1 MMLIILDKNP
11 HKSAELVPDRLK
23 FKQLL
28 ELGQLICS
36 AGISDVFKPIK
47 QGKVLQEWVKN
58 NIEWIEKF
66 YRELYKWCLIHI
78 NMKDITRIKL
88 TKIWRDILNFPIGW
102 RCKYQPATV
111 IFRYIKE
118 YTEFTEY
125 KSDSELPINIAV
137 KEYQKYIKYKEEEYN
152 KKRGKQ

>member
-36 AGISDVFKPIK
+36 AGISNVFKPIK

-78 NMKDITRIKL
+78 NMKDITYTKL
-88 TKIWRDILNFPIGW
+88 TKIWRDILNFPMVW
-102 RCKYQPATV
+102 RCEYQPTTV
-111 IFRYIKE
+111 IFRYVKE
-118 YTEFTEY
+118 YAEFTKY
-125 KSDSELPINIAV
+125 KSDSELPIKTAINGY
-137 KEYQKYIKYKEEEYN
+137 KRYMKWKEEQFN
-152 KKRGKQ
+152 KKRYKK

>member
-36 AGISDVFKPIK
+36 AGISNVFKPIK
-47 QGKVLQEWVKN
+47 QGRVLQEWVKN
-58 NIEWIEKF
+58 NKLWVDKYFVDLFNWSIKN
-66 YRELYKWCLIHI
+66 I
-78 NMKDITRIKL
+78 NLKRQTYNKLFKIRLNLSDSIGYIKIRHPK
-88 TKIWRDILNFPIGW
+88 T
-102 RCKYQPATV
+102 A
-111 IFRYIKE
+111 IFRYIKD
-118 YTEFTEY
+118 YTEFTKY

-152 KKRGKQ
+152 KKRGK

>member
-47 QGKVLQEWVKN
+47 QGKVLQWWVKN
-58 NIEWIEKF
+58 NKLWVNKYFTDLFNWSIKN
-66 YRELYKWCLIHI
+66 I
-78 NMKDITRIKL
+78 NLKRQTYNKLFKIRLNLFDSIDYIKMKYPKT
-88 TKIWRDILNFPIGW
+88 
-102 RCKYQPATV
+102 A
-111 IFRYIKE
+111 IFRYIKG
-118 YTEFTEY
+118 YAEFTKY

-137 KEYQKYIKYKEEEYN
+137 KEYQKYIKYKETEYN